1 MPRSGVLELGFALA
15 GIILRSDASE
25 CSVLKTLSFQQHD
38 APLGI
43 SGVVSTVTTLINE
56 ELEGVQDVMIT
67 WEGDFVHHA
76 VGSYSIVADVK
87 IVGEIAKR
95 CYTTL
100 IRIMD
105 TNECDERLS
114 QEWRHACD
122 DSSTC
127 VNTDGGYECV
137 CSHGSF
143 ASFLCVFLI
152 IVSLGLNSF
161 PGTNESSIS
170 LRWSSQHL

>member
-1 MPRSGVLELGFALA
+1 MPRSRVLKLGFALA
-15 GIILRSDASE
+15 IFIRRSDASE
-25 CSVLKTLSFQQHD
+25 CSVLKTLSFPQHD

-56 ELEGVQDVMIT
+56 ELEGVQDVTIT
-67 WEGDFVHHA
+67 WEGDFIHHTI
-76 VGSYSIVADVK
+76 GSYSIVADVK
-87 IVGEIAKR
+87 IVGEAAKR

-100 IRIMD
+100 IRVMD

-137 CSHGSF
+137 CSQGSF

-152 IVSLGLNSF
+152 IVS
-161 PGTNESSIS
+161 ID
-170 LRWSSQHL
+170 

>member
-1 MPRSGVLELGFALA
+1 M
-15 GIILRSDASE
+15 
-25 CSVLKTLSFQQHD
+25 LKTLSFPQHD
-38 APLGI
+38 APLVF

-56 ELEGVQDVMIT
+56 ELEGVQDVTIT
-67 WEGDFVHHA
+67 WEGDFIHHA
-76 VGSYSIVADVK
+76 IGSYSIVADVK
-87 IVGEIAKR
+87 IVGEAAKR

-100 IRIMD
+100 IRVTD

-137 CSHGSF
+137 CSQGSF

-152 IVSLGLNSF
+152 IVS
-161 PGTNESSIS
+161 ID
-170 LRWSSQHL
+170 